1 MRCLLNPDK
10 TQETTLE
17 DSCLPITPMKRRKT
31 ADDVPYEPP
40 CTEFPVEISFTAV
53 WKKENWSS
61 IWCVTW
67 EQSDSSHSQCQSPR
81 ICHQYDPLYR

>member
-40 CTEFPVEISFTAV
+40 CTESPIKIS
-53 WKKENWSS
+53 ESS
-61 IWCVTW
+61 LKPHEETKYIVFESCLL
-67 EQSDSSHSQCQSPR
+67 PFF
-81 ICHQYDPLYR
+81 